1 MIDSVKE
8 KPSWA
13 FCWVKHLG
21 WCWERKGWGMGGF
34 LNKSKK
40 KPASVRASLR
50 GDEKKKPKKPANG
63 EDQLD
68 VVCLPDQWESL

>member
-1 MIDSVKE
+1 
-8 KPSWA
+8 
-13 FCWVKHLG
+13 
-21 WCWERKGWGMGGF
+21 MGGF